1 MTMKSDFPWRD
12 IKVPR
17 ESSSISARRIPEV
30 GSTAWGLYWAV
41 DSHRHCLLVLQH
53 DSSRRSSHRLPALR
67 GLQVETQP
75 AEDEV
80 RKLVIVRLTDGEH
93 RDIFYQ
99 LCLDIVESTR
109 LAQSAEEA
117 VDRLVVRT
125 WRWHRLLRG
134 GHDGRLS
141 GEEQKGLI
149 GELLVL
155 ERHLLPVIGA
165 ADAVRSWVGPL
176 GAPKDFRVGLVGVEA
191 KARAPLASTLPIS
204 SAEQLDSTDE
214 ARLFLHVTEVAE
226 ALEDSAS
233 AVTVTDVVRETL
245 DTIAAQ
251 DLSAERDFEERLLA
265 AGFDWGDDYS
275 DRRWLVGKE
284 SLFEIVEGFP
294 RITPGIVPA
303 GVDDVRYMIVLSS
316 CEDFRV
322 ERSDLVI
329 AISGENDGD

>member
-1 MTMKSDFPWRD
+1 MARHHGPK
-12 IKVPR
+12 
-17 ESSSISARRIPEV
+17 ESSSLSARRIPEV

-41 DSHRHCLLVLQH
+41 DSHRDCLLVLQH
-53 DSSRRSSHRLPALR
+53 DSSRRPSHRLPALT

-75 AEDEV
+75 AEDGV
-80 RKLVIVRLTDGEH
+80 RKLVIVRLTEGEH

-134 GHDGRLS
+134 GRDGRLS

-176 GAPKDFRVGLVGVEA
+176 GAAKDFRGRACRRGSQGSRPSGVHTSNLPP
-191 KARAPLASTLPIS
+191 RNSLIRPTRHASS
-204 SAEQLDSTDE
+204 S
-214 ARLFLHVTEVAE
+214 
-226 ALEDSAS
+226 
-233 AVTVTDVVRETL
+233 
-245 DTIAAQ
+245 
-251 DLSAERDFEERLLA
+251 
-265 AGFDWGDDYS
+265 
-275 DRRWLVGKE
+275 
-284 SLFEIVEGFP
+284 
-294 RITPGIVPA
+294 
-303 GVDDVRYMIVLSS
+303 M
-316 CEDFRV
+316 
-322 ERSDLVI
+322 
-329 AISGENDGD
+329 